1 MKEREISLLELIV
14 AMMLRWRIILVW
26 MAAGAVLA
34 GAFSYMRSDSTARSV
49 QSGDQ
54 MSDLGQDLREDPS
67 VFEEQLT
74 DVELQKV
81 NYVLAY
87 ESVYQSQLA
96 YKEHSLLMQIDPNCV
111 QETELTFYVE
121 ADNARRAAD
130 IEKAYE
136 DVVQTDALAAYLE
149 EQIGGKD
156 SAGISELITLMR
168 GSNNIPEGTNTFRVK
183 LIHNDKSVLQDM
195 TESLID
201 YIQKKREQIVKAM
214 GSHEVIL
221 VDQSDAVTVDL
232 SILDAQKRMIDEI
245 AAIETAILQ
254 NKEAFTAEQQQY
266 YEFMAMTESDTDE
279 AEDGTKELEQNA
291 PATARISIKYVL
303 LGMFL
308 GAFIYLFVFFMRYV
322 FDHKLSASDSL
333 QELYDIPQL
342 GLIPQQESKKPFAFI
357 DRWILSLNESGGRRF
372 TRAEAMR
379 LSAAAVKMAAAKE
392 ETGKICLV
400 GCGLAGQS
408 LEVCETIKEEL
419 AKDGIQTKILNNVL
433 YDAQAMC
440 SLEGIDAAVLVERA
454 QSTLYTEIGKEKEL
468 LRRQGITILGGIIT
482 A

>member
-1 MKEREISLLELIV
+1 
-14 AMMLRWRIILVW
+14 
-26 MAAGAVLA
+26 
-34 GAFSYMRSDSTARSV
+34 
-49 QSGDQ
+49 
-54 MSDLGQDLREDPS
+54 
-67 VFEEQLT
+67 
-74 DVELQKV
+74 
-81 NYVLAY
+81 
-87 ESVYQSQLA
+87 
-96 YKEHSLLMQIDPNCV
+96 
-111 QETELTFYVE
+111 
-121 ADNARRAAD
+121 
-130 IEKAYE
+130 
-136 DVVQTDALAAYLE
+136 
-149 EQIGGKD
+149 
-156 SAGISELITLMR
+156 
-168 GSNNIPEGTNTFRVK
+168 
-183 LIHNDKSVLQDM
+183 
-195 TESLID
+195 
-201 YIQKKREQIVKAM
+201 
-214 GSHEVIL
+214 
-221 VDQSDAVTVDL
+221 
-232 SILDAQKRMIDEI
+232 
-245 AAIETAILQ
+245 
-254 NKEAFTAEQQQY
+254 
-266 YEFMAMTESDTDE
+266 MTESDTDE
-279 AEDGTKELEQNA
+279 AADGVKQPEQNA
-291 PATARISIKYVL
+291 PASTRISIKYVI

-419 AKDGIQTKILNNVL
+419 AKDGIQTEILNNVL